1 MGNLNCTLNTCG
13 DGYSADKKG
22 PVKKRETAPDRQ
34 LAEVS
39 LQFDKAF
46 EQFYFEMDEEEAKSH
61 IMRLIYH
68 MLGVINEI
76 FCFRGKEEV
85 RASTEEWVVC
95 IAVKQKEIQCRFCI
109 I

>member
-1 MGNLNCTLNTCG
+1 MSAAFDNTE
-13 DGYSADKKG
+13 A
-22 PVKKRETAPDRQ
+22 KRETAPDRQ